1 MLGDGDGSLKLF
13 MSGGD
18 ISALLVNLAGL
29 DLGNSLISALGLPRR
44 AEMRCMIVDMGLHDG
59 QVKTNTLLFDTS
71 AAKLLGSGSIDLKKE
86 TVDYQIRTQSKH
98 PNIGSLAEPININGT
113 LRSTRIQI
121 GRAHA

>member
-1 MLGDGDGSLKLF
+1 MHGNSVAAMLGDGDGSLKLF

-59 QVKTNTLLFDTS
+59 QVKTNKLLFDQS
-71 AAKLLGSGSIDLKKE
+71 AANLPGSRSEERRVGKE
-86 TVDYQIRTQSKH
+86 GV
-98 PNIGSLAEPININGT
+98 
-113 LRSTRIQI
+113 STCKSRWSPY
-121 GRAHA
+121 H